1 MDSHSVDLIAQQ
13 FQHLGQMRL
22 SEKPEKLYREP
33 RTIPYGYHQADSQQQ
48 APANQPRRL
57 SSKQHRPE
65 VEPVRHEL
73 VDRIQLDNL
82 RRLIEDL
89 QNLVDN
95 RDTADLVFIVGH
107 TETPVYAHRCILNV
121 RWVIYCVR
129 PFKAINLA
137 HTSLSK
143 QNKRHWRR
151 VKEESNGVNW
161 NWFLTK
167 AKLTVLYGMVV
178 VVVCSNSIWWE
189 GMNWGV
195 LGISR
200 WDGEFSVRLVKLT
213 ERERERERN
222 AHKVREKKIE
232 AHTQNGREIEE
243 DWETQSGSE
252 REEDKETQS
261 ERKKQRERERERE
274 REWERERNSQI
285 VST

>member
-121 RWVIYCVR
+121 R
-129 PFKAINLA
+129 
-137 HTSLSK
+137 
-143 QNKRHWRR
+143 
-151 VKEESNGVNW
+151 
-161 NWFLTK
+161 
-167 AKLTVLYGMVV
+167 
-178 VVVCSNSIWWE
+178 
-189 GMNWGV
+189 
-195 LGISR
+195 
-200 WDGEFSVRLVKLT
+200 
-213 ERERERERN
+213 
-222 AHKVREKKIE
+222 
-232 AHTQNGREIEE
+232 
-243 DWETQSGSE
+243 
-252 REEDKETQS
+252 
-261 ERKKQRERERERE
+261 
-274 REWERERNSQI
+274 
-285 VST
+285 